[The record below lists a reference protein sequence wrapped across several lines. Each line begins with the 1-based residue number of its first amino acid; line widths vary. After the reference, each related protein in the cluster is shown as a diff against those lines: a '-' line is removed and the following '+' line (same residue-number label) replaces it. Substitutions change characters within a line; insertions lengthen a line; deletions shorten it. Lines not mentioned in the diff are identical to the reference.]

1 MNRCSENRSQFQYL
15 NSLKLSRLCMR
26 AASYSIGGRVGPS
39 PAHLLGPRLL
49 ILPAHVA
56 QHSAAVVRVHLAIVG
71 KIAIPDVVGVERKG
85 RRRMLIG
92 ELAVARWTQ
101 ALDELTVEAAV
112 AVLTAV
118 GPCETGRRRTT

>member
-1 MNRCSENRSQFQYL
+1 MQYL

-85 RRRMLIG
+85 RRRMLVG